1 MSEKDNGHEDLDE
14 ISIDSF
20 EDDELES
27 IELTPEQQLQ
37 KELDLERK
45 RSEDLI
51 DQIQRLQA
59 EFDNYRKRIGSRI
72 EDATKFAGEGI
83 LLKVLEVY
91 DNISRALQVDFI
103 EDPKSARNG
112 IDAIQKQM
120 DKLFSH
126 EGVRSFESLGKTFD
140 PYYQHSISIERD
152 PEKSDNIVVEEYQK
166 GYMLREKVLRPAL
179 VCVNRH
185 EILNETSN
193 EELNEIG
200 DDK

>member
-1 MSEKDNGHEDLDE
+1 MKIWLPQKAENIQGA
-14 ISIDSF
+14 IS
-20 EDDELES
+20 
-27 IELTPEQQLQ
+27 
-37 KELDLERK
+37 K
-45 RSEDLI
+45 
-51 DQIQRLQA
+51 LQA

-91 DNISRALQVDFI
+91 DNISRALQVDFS
-103 EDPKSARNG
+103 EDPQSARNG

-185 EILNETSN
+185 EIPNEASN